1 VSQRPPRPRAFR
13 LDDSRVAVDDQ
24 PGSLIPE
31 AIIRSQHDPIPVAQ
45 PAPIDEAE
53 LKVEA
58 AQKSG
63 LIARPRFTFG
73 GLVWTGL
80 GGLVSL
86 GLGLWATNLIEGL
99 FARAESLGIIG
110 VAFGL
115 VFLVGLIGLTAR
127 EILAVA
133 RQTRIAEMH
142 VAFAK
147 ARAADDRAA
156 ARRLVGQLVALYRNR
171 PETARARA
179 QVEEAMRAIIDG
191 RDLIDVTER
200 ALLRPLDDRA
210 QGEIAAAAKRVSVVT
225 AISPRAILDVVF
237 VVAQIVRLVRRIA
250 EIYGGRPGLLG
261 LIKLA
266 RSIGAH
272 IAITGGMAVGDSL
285 LQQVVGHGIAS
296 RISARMGEGVLNGM
310 LTTRVGLSALAVC
323 RPMPFSVA
331 KAPGVSDVAPFLF
344 SKGEPSPSSSWDK
357 GRG

>member
-24 PGSLIPE
+24 PVSLIPD
-31 AIIRSQHDPIPVAQ
+31 AIIRSQNDPIPVAA

-53 LKVEA
+53 LDVEA

-63 LIARPRFTFG
+63 LIARSRFTLG

-80 GGLVSL
+80 GGLISL
-86 GLGLWATNLIEGL
+86 ALGLWATNLIEGL

-110 VAFGL
+110 VLFGL

-142 VAFAK
+142 VALAK
-147 ARAADDRAA
+147 ARADDDRVA

-179 QVEEAMRAIIDG
+179 QVEEATRAIVDG

-200 ALLRPLDDRA
+200 ALLRPLDDKA
-210 QGEIAAAAKRVSVVT
+210 QGEIAAAAKRVSLVT
-225 AISPRAILDVVF
+225 AISPRAIF

-285 LQQVVGHGIAS
+285 LQQLVGHGLAS

-323 RPMPFSVA
+323 RPMPFAVD
-331 KAPGVSDVAPFLF
+331 KPPGVSDVAPFLF
-344 SKGEPSPSSSWDK
+344 SKGEQPTSPNRDK
-357 GRG
+357 GRS